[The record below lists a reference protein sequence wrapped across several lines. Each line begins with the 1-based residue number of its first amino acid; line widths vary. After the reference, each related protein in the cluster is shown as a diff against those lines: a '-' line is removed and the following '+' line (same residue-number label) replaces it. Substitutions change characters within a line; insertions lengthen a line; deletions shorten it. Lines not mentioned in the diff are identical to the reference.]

1 MEKSEGIN
9 YPIEFMRIAGVI
21 LITFTHTN
29 HDFTAGP
36 PHFILEELPRYGT
49 LLLSVI
55 SGYLYY
61 TYRGVPGLL
70 NKKIK
75 SLLVPFL
82 IANIAVLLPV
92 LIIYACGYNYLNR
105 FTYDIHLVTDGL
117 FALNDVPI
125 NPPTYFIRDLFI
137 IFCFLALLQKD
148 WRGLLF
154 IIPLA
159 AFGTVLLRTDI
170 AILFLCGFLIKKYR
184 LDTVALWQKIAVGL
198 PIVLAGIYFFEFN
211 QYKFLIAL
219 FIFLA
224 LINLKFTFARTGAFT
239 YFLHLYHAPIIV
251 FLVPLLRKFPLNPY
265 ADVALQIVLAIAL
278 CSLGFRIIKR
288 LKLRFVVGNR

>member
-1 MEKSEGIN
+1 MKNSEGIN

-29 HDFTAGP
+29 HNFTTGATY
-36 PHFILEELPRYGT
+36 FLLEELPQYGT

-75 SLLVPFL
+75 SLLLPFL

-105 FTYDIHLVTDGL
+105 FTYDIHLITDGL

-154 IIPLA
+154 IVPLA
-159 AFGTVLLRTDI
+159 LFGTILIRTDI
-170 AILFLCGFLIKKYR
+170 AILFICGFLIKKYK
-184 LDTVALWQKIAVGL
+184 LDTVALWQKISIGL
-198 PIVLAGIYFFEFN
+198 PLVVAGIYFFDFEV
-211 QYKFLIAL
+211 YKFLIAV

-224 LINLKFTFARTGAFT
+224 LINLKFTFVRTGAFT
-239 YFLHLYHAPIIV
+239 YFLHLYHCPIIV
-251 FLVPLLRKFPLNPY
+251 FTVPLLRKLPINAY
-265 ADVALQIVLAIAL
+265 TDVVLQIVLAIAL
-278 CSLGFRIIKR
+278 CSLGFQIIKR
-288 LKLRFVVGNR
+288 LNLRFIVGNR